1 MANYDLTKSEKEIME
16 IVWDA
21 DHPLM
26 IQEILDEVKKRYDK
40 EWRPQTLSSFLRSL
54 VGKGL
59 LNYHRK
65 NMFSFYWS
73 CVGRKEYAGLMQEQI
88 LKEWFHNSKEEFLLT
103 FIKKSGMTRETLEGI
118 IEKFDL

>member
-1 MANYDLTKSEKEIME
+1 MANCELTKSEKEIMN
-16 IVWDA
+16 IIWDA
-21 DHPLM
+21 QSPLM

-59 LNYHRK
+59 LDYHRK

-73 CVGRKEYAGLMQEQI
+73 CMSRKEYASCMQKQLLE
-88 LKEWFHNSKEEFLLT
+88 EWFGGSRKEFLSEFVKACNVSKEIME
-103 FIKKSGMTRETLEGI
+103 EV
-118 IEKFDL
+118 IEEME